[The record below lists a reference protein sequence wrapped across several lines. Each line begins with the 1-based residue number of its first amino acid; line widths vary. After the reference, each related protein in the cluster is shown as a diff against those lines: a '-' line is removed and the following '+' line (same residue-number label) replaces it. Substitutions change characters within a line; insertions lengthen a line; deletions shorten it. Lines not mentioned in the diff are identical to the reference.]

1 MTPLLPIGGR
11 HREEGTMPES
21 VESEEKR
28 RLLTTLINEGGV
40 PADYDG
46 PLWDTEEMQRDFV
59 PIGFAAPFIVVD
71 RREDGQ
77 RGTLTFTHSPRVY
90 FNFVPVS

>member
-1 MTPLLPIGGR
+1 MPDSVQDETTAKRMLLAQ
-11 HREEGTMPES
+11 
-21 VESEEKR
+21 
-28 RLLTTLINEGGV
+28 LINEGGV

-46 PLWDTEEMQRDFV
+46 PLWDTEEMQRDFE
-59 PIGFAAPFIVVD
+59 PLGFAAPFIVVR

-90 FNFVPVS
+90 FDFVAV